1 MCGPALLHQM
11 VAKIKSPAKTIS
23 RLIPNLSSASLQTIY
38 LSIVSSFL
46 QSSSLLGSLSF
57 LFPPPPYPVGASQ
70 PFFLKKVFEKEGQ
83 SLTGSTAT
91 PLYANG
97 QCATSHTF
105 NNAPASCSGGGGG
118 TDPTTTPTSTPT
130 PTPPTCSWAGHCL
143 GASCSTDND
152 CSDALV
158 CKSGKCAN

>member
-1 MCGPALLHQM
+1 ME
-11 VAKIKSPAKTIS
+11 K
-23 RLIPNLSSASLQTIY
+23 
-38 LSIVSSFL
+38 
-46 QSSSLLGSLSF
+46 
-57 LFPPPPYPVGASQ
+57 
-70 PFFLKKVFEKEGQ
+70 FFFWKKLEKDGHV
-83 SLTGSTAT
+83 LTGSIAT

-118 TDPTTTPTSTPT
+118 TDPT

>member
-1 MCGPALLHQM
+1 ME
-11 VAKIKSPAKTIS
+11 ID
-23 RLIPNLSSASLQTIY
+23 
-38 LSIVSSFL
+38 
-46 QSSSLLGSLSF
+46 
-57 LFPPPPYPVGASQ
+57 
-70 PFFLKKVFEKEGQ
+70 GQ
-83 SLTGSTAT
+83 VLTGSIAT

-118 TDPTTTPTSTPT
+118 TDPT

-143 GASCSTDND
+143 GASCSTEND

-158 CKSGKCAN
+158 CKSGKCANWDHYLCFLISNGRLLWWGLGETESQSNFMIDEWGFFFFLFSLFKSFDFFPPAVLGNALFWRGLLGI

>member
-1 MCGPALLHQM
+1 M
-11 VAKIKSPAKTIS
+11 VARIKSPAKTTS
-23 RLIPNLSSASLQTIY
+23 RLIPNLSSASLQIIY
-38 LSIVSSFL
+38 LSIVSSFPP
-46 QSSSLLGSLSF
+46 LLTVFFFFWGSYSF
-57 LFPPPPYPVGASQ
+57 LPLSPPPPNPPGASQ
-70 PFFLKKVFEKEGQ
+70 SRLKFKKGET
-83 SLTGSTAT
+83 LTGHTAT

-105 NNAPASCSGGGGG
+105 NNAPASCSGGG
-118 TDPTTTPTSTPT
+118 TDPSPT

>member
-1 MCGPALLHQM
+1 MSGPVLLHQM

-38 LSIVSSFL
+38 LSIVSS
-46 QSSSLLGSLSF
+46 SLPSPLFFQGSYPFSFRPLPAPLGQ
-57 LFPPPPYPVGASQ
+57 VSQ
-70 PFFLKKVFEKEGQ
+70 FFFKKKIQKKLEKDGQ
-83 SLTGSTAT
+83 VLTGSPAT

-118 TDPTTTPTSTPT
+118 TDPT